1 MVSPGTNGEKE
12 LTLLFPSLGSYPA
25 FLRKITR
32 KSHWDNAL
40 RDCDHQTASA
50 VFVEEDNSTSVYL
63 VHDDVELRRIAVAM
77 NEYKKSKKEQVNL
90 LAIRPSELKQIG
102 VQPRQTPGAFSCH
115 LAKGLHH
122 DLELD
127 QQAAIALS
135 RVLIQAQREATRC
148 TEGNMTRAL
157 AVSEAEGCFSVN
169 PESRSCACGG
179 QR

>member
-1 MVSPGTNGEKE
+1 MVSPGTKGEKE
-12 LTLLFPSLGSYPA
+12 PPRPFPSLGSYPA

-50 VFVEEDNSTSVYL
+50 VFVEDDNSTSVYL

-77 NEYKKSKKEQVNL
+77 NEFRGSMKEEVSL
-90 LAIRPSELKQIG
+90 LAIRPSELEEVG
-102 VQPRQTPGAFSCH
+102 VLPQQTSSDLSCH
-115 LAKGLHH
+115 LAKKLHH

-148 TEGNMTRAL
+148 TKGNMTRAL
-157 AVSEAEGCFSVN
+157 GVSEAEGCFGAK
-169 PESRSCACGG
+169 PESLFCACGG